1 MSLNS
6 LYMHINNRF
15 STFFKYFIDS
25 LSPSLCNTHIQRIT
39 HGCTQNTWAWMLF
52 FLDDYARNKF
62 LGVILRAGT
71 SLAAGHLLILS
82 AQLPQLCWFPD
93 WETAAGRQKGHK
105 DKRTHLLA
113 GSVLRSSHI
122 QLEDESCDPSCRG
135 HRNARR
141 PEMAPRGP
149 PARTHHNTLTSYTHL
164 ESAARI
170 LTYLEFCGN

>member
-1 MSLNS
+1 MSW
-6 LYMHINNRF
+6 
-15 STFFKYFIDS
+15 D
-25 LSPSLCNTHIQRIT
+25 
-39 HGCTQNTWAWMLF
+39 
-52 FLDDYARNKF
+52 
-62 LGVILRAGT
+62 
-71 SLAAGHLLILS
+71 SLAAGNLLILS
-82 AQLPQLCWFPD
+82 AQLPQHCLFPD